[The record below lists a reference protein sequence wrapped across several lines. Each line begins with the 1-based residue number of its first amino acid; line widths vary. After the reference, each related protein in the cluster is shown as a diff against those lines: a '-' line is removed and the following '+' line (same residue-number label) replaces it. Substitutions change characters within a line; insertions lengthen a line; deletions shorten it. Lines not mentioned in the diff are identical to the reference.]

1 MESLRSVIA
10 SMEKGEFLASID
22 IQDVSLHIP
31 ILPSHQRFLR
41 FVVQEDHFQ
50 FAALPFGLATA
61 PRVFTKVM
69 TAAVAILHTRV
80 VALLIQSDNVTAV
93 AYINRQGG
101 TRSKAAMSELGWWTV
116 PLLIL
121 GIMEIGFLHR
131 HWFYPSIVRYDGG
144 APGITCGV
152 RRLCPPGVR
161 CLFFSAA
168 KAGVLVWRRCGVARR
183 CCNVIRR
190 WGVGSVA
197 LRRCPALWRYVGR
210 RCGAATLQR
219 GPAARGVRIGAA
231 VPPEASALPG
241 RFGRGAASWS
251 RDFRPSDRAVGLRP
265 FRRVTSGSGSPRSK
279 GGKIEAPASGLLQ
292 AAASFGG
299 PSPLRPAM
307 HIRQHFWAQ
316 HHALRIHLGTRGDTG
331 LGALFPH
338 AQSNRLC
345 EACDPERVQ
354 EPPPASPP
362 VVSPAP
368 VPQPDAVV
376 APPEWVTSLSQ
387 SMASLTEAIKSL
399 QTPAVGTESGEVETD
414 YESEGSLNFD
424 KPGFQESVDSL
435 IEAVNQSLGIED
447 ELVSSS
453 DHKVSFKRS
462 KRAHRVFSSHPE
474 FEDLIRR
481 NREHP
486 DKRFSGQR
494 ALKARVFTKVMST
507 VVSILHSRGIV
518 VLPYLDDL
526 LIKGPTFQSCKENV
540 DITLDTLSRLGCL
553 LAAEAYTHSPVSPNE
568 RLGEKDFTLP
578 ALAGERRPAVKHS
591 TAVTSPLYF
600 MADAQSVREAGGE
613 GHDQTPGM
621 QVKCLNQ
628 TQAWLTA
635 QRNNLQMPLHGRRK
649 RLQEL
654 EQEYALKIQKLKEMQ
669 AQKMK
674 EHPVCQLPVVEEQ
687 AEFALPQPSLHDLSQ
702 DKITLDS
709 EENEPDDEDLSISV
723 KERRRSFRDSTSF
736 TKPNLRHAEL
746 TPYKDISST
755 PSKMATEGRELF
767 LGLNIEEVRRLHSS
781 SSNLTHLLSKGDT
794 LLVSSEKTLLWEGMV
809 DGGSPTLHRP
819 IFLGTAPT
827 CTGHTTTHDKY
838 ALALRARDQHAL
850 VLKARDQ
857 YSSVLNAR
865 DQYALVLISHDQYAH
880 DQYALVL
887 KAHDQYALVLRRL
900 SSMPWFLK
908 EIPGDVD
915 LLTIQTKQTDAKPFP
930 FGPYH
935 SPLLVFKS
943 YRFSTYFRTKEKLP
957 LSSVSYSNMIE
968 PKTFF
973 CRFDLTGTCND
984 DECQWQHMR
993 DCTLSRKQLFQDI
1006 LSYNLDL
1013 IGCSKKSTDDEIIA
1027 AAAKYVDKLFGVNRD
1042 HMSMDL
1048 MSVLLVSKV
1057 NENLL
1062 QKPPHTTYKEKRAW
1076 KPMYWKKP
1084 LSDSTSSDEDDSS
1097 KAISGGTANSSRLAE
1112 TKAKVPIYDAVVTSD
1127 DVRYFT
1133 NETDDISN
1141 LEASVLENPQD
1152 IQLWIKLTYRC
1163 LSQNEGTS
1171 SECLDSALNVLS
1183 RALEHNRDNPEI
1195 WSHYLKLFSQRGS
1208 REEIQEMCEI
1218 AVEYA
1223 PSFHTWWTFL
1233 TLENSFDGKDQI
1245 CSRTLQYLVQQVEA
1259 GQQSELLSL
1268 QCLEVLL
1275 YRVHV
1280 NLFTGRLQNALAIL
1294 QNALKSPCEKS
1305 IADHLHPKDRCLA
1318 WLSYIHLM
1326 EFNSLPANFYDPTVA
1341 APSRIVNKE
1350 PFLIPWLNPQ
1360 RITTDPGMLLALF
1373 EAAVFSCSDE
1383 SLNAEERIEACLPLY
1398 KNMISLHVMLDRHF
1412 AAVNLCNQLL
1422 ESSSGNCHV
1431 LDSLCS
1437 VYMKKGELEKATD
1450 VWIAAF
1456 RNKPCSA
1463 QIFYN
1468 VCRFLVQ
1475 QDLLDCVSSLMEE
1488 FLTSLFENT
1497 NEKSI
1502 PADLLSPVIAY
1513 NFLIIGTSTDPKIRG
1528 FQEPHV
1534 IEAVGKTCTP
1544 LLNSVLLEPL
1554 EVAECGVGL
1563 VFGTSIRDNGTVR
1576 MINLLHSS
1584 GALQSPSARDRWGP
1598 SGQTPGY
1605 LLNFS
1610 VPLDFTA
1617 PAFKSDGPLDISD
1630 MQRPYLWLVF
1640 WSTGKSLPEFGIG
1653 CGTDVI
1659 VTMWPPFSLHWFR
1672 HCHTFNMTSA
1682 PQPITYIGLV
1692 AVFHANREEAADAYE
1707 AALGAVMQQDI
1718 LQKLWME
1725 YVYRVSVCANGHVTS
1740 VLVIT
1745 GNFLS
1750 SYLVFTNSRIMHSK
1764 NKGQDSKHF
1773 ADLLNRCLLT
1783 VPTRQPTPFSTAEY
1797 WTNYEFHNSVIYFY
1811 LSCVPQTQHSKILER
1826 FLSMMPMNLGL
1837 AIRVLKQEMD
1847 DNNVEIVKM
1856 QCKMF
1861 TYSFPMCLTV
1871 WKIAIAVETFLKGH
1885 KEVQHLYQRALQKLP
1900 LCAEL
1905 WKDTWAGRFLAGH
1918 SFCCGRCVVVGWKRC
1933 SGPRGACSTSKC
1945 ALLLWSGCE
1954 RRAAGKQSGD
1964 VTALL
1969 SGRCAHSQTREAE
1982 RRGQTAVGLHGT
1994 VNRMENCCES
2004 AASNPLRIRRK
2015 ICNECAHTLKCQREL

>member
-1 MESLRSVIA
+1 MTQPAGRSASPREEGELEDGEISDDSVRPDSPKPVRHRPSNRAVPHQYRARPSSRPLLPTPHVYRPKEQYRLPPRLPQPSSMGDIGSRPSFWERSHDTLGRIRSRGRGGRFWEREWMDRGVKPGGPRQSNCGWRDPSPRKLKGRSPPRKSAHAEDESFEELLLKYKQIKLELESINKNEKLVLKEEPAKEEVSVVQSSAEPPAPEQQRVVEDVAPVIAEKPPVKAFQAFELKPLRQKLKPIAEIKKQIILEESKPSESAPEEKEVQSTVCAEEPDETEQTVPSEIDTTDVVAKPDVEEEQLSELHLRLLALQSASKKWHQKEQLVLKESKEKLSKGKMEPPKEGVKPEPQKEKSNTISVLTRKAYSTTNAAKQARRRQQTKAWKKLQQQKAEEKRKEEEENGKQAEDEERRKREEEIRKIRDLSNQEEQYNRFMKLVGDIKTRRSKSFDLDQKRAEKQSLENSGGIYQYDNYEEVAMDTDSETNSPGASPSRSYLPGNTVGCVPSVLCVTEQFPSEVWPSRCEGSLYDPVISKSSSEVSLPLPPLPPEEPEQPPKPPFADEEEEEEMMLREELLKSLANKRATKAEEQTSNSLPSSPLHINIMPVPRITLTCSNVNSTTHRRTTTQIVRVLRPIRRVIKLPKHKSVVVTLNASDDSESDMEPVSPGLGVFGGLESMIKEARRTAEASKPKAPSKSEKENDPMRTPEALPDDKKIEYRLLREEIASREKQKLLKTDQSKAGSSPTHSDLDGDGNKRLVKDLKVTEAESRNMKQRMLLLKDESLLKNLLQQEEKKKESIRTAELKVSRLTEQLQATEKFLNANRVFLRKLQEQIA
-10 SMEKGEFLASID
+10 KVQHRVEEKRTLSLKYGEELARAKALAS
-22 IQDVSLHIP
+22 QELGKRK
-31 ILPSHQRFLR
+31 LEPSH
-41 FVVQEDHFQ
+41 
-50 FAALPFGLATA
+50 
-61 PRVFTKVM
+61 
-69 TAAVAILHTRV
+69 
-80 VALLIQSDNVTAV
+80 
-93 AYINRQGG
+93 
-101 TRSKAAMSELGWWTV
+101 
-116 PLLIL
+116 
-121 GIMEIGFLHR
+121 
-131 HWFYPSIVRYDGG
+131 
-144 APGITCGV
+144 
-152 RRLCPPGVR
+152 
-161 CLFFSAA
+161 
-168 KAGVLVWRRCGVARR
+168 
-183 CCNVIRR
+183 
-190 WGVGSVA
+190 
-197 LRRCPALWRYVGR
+197 
-210 RCGAATLQR
+210 
-219 GPAARGVRIGAA
+219 IGA
-231 VPPEASALPG
+231 
-241 RFGRGAASWS
+241 
-251 RDFRPSDRAVGLRP
+251 
-265 FRRVTSGSGSPRSK
+265 SK
-279 GGKIEAPASGLLQ
+279 MFKS
-292 AAASFGG
+292 
-299 PSPLRPAM
+299 
-307 HIRQHFWAQ
+307 
-316 HHALRIHLGTRGDTG
+316 DTG
-331 LGALFPH
+331 LANSPKK
-338 AQSNRLC
+338 QS
-345 EACDPERVQ
+345 
-354 EPPPASPP
+354 
-362 VVSPAP
+362 
-368 VPQPDAVV
+368 
-376 APPEWVTSLSQ
+376 
-387 SMASLTEAIKSL
+387 
-399 QTPAVGTESGEVETD
+399 
-414 YESEGSLNFD
+414 
-424 KPGFQESVDSL
+424 
-435 IEAVNQSLGIED
+435 
-447 ELVSSS
+447 
-453 DHKVSFKRS
+453 
-462 KRAHRVFSSHPE
+462 
-474 FEDLIRR
+474 
-481 NREHP
+481 
-486 DKRFSGQR
+486 
-494 ALKARVFTKVMST
+494 
-507 VVSILHSRGIV
+507 
-518 VLPYLDDL
+518 
-526 LIKGPTFQSCKENV
+526 
-540 DITLDTLSRLGCL
+540 
-553 LAAEAYTHSPVSPNE
+553 
-568 RLGEKDFTLP
+568 
-578 ALAGERRPAVKHS
+578 
-591 TAVTSPLYF
+591 
-600 MADAQSVREAGGE
+600 ADAIARE
-613 GHDQTPGM
+613 
-621 QVKCLNQ
+621 K
-628 TQAWLTA
+628 
-635 QRNNLQMPLHGRRK
+635 K

-674 EHPVCQLPVVEEQ
+674 EQPVCQLPVVEEQ

-755 PSKMATEGRELF
+755 PSKVATERRELF

-794 LLVSSEKTLLWEGMV
+794 LLVSSEKL
-809 DGGSPTLHRP
+809 S
-819 IFLGTAPT
+819 
-827 CTGHTTTHDKY
+827 TG
-838 ALALRARDQHAL
+838 
-850 VLKARDQ
+850 
-857 YSSVLNAR
+857 
-865 DQYALVLISHDQYAH
+865 
-880 DQYALVL
+880 
-887 KAHDQYALVLRRL
+887 
-900 SSMPWFLK
+900 K

-915 LLTIQTKQTDAKPFP
+915 LLTVQTKTDAKPFP

-984 DECQWQHMR
+984 DDCQWQHMR

-1013 IGCSKKSTDDEIIA
+1013 IGCSKKSTDDEIITA
-1027 AAAKYVDKLFGVNRD
+1027 TEKYVDKLFGVNRD

-1097 KAISGGTANSSRLAE
+1097 KAIGSGTANSSRLAE

-1360 RITTDPGMLLALF
+1360 RIATDPGMLLALF

-1383 SLNAEERIEACLPLY
+1383 HVNAEERIEACLPLY

-1488 FLTSLFENT
+1488 FLTSIFENT

-1502 PADLLSPVIAY
+1502 PADLL
-1513 NFLIIGTSTDPKIRG
+1513 R
-1528 FQEPHV
+1528 
-1534 IEAVGKTCTP
+1534 
-1544 LLNSVLLEPL
+1544 
-1554 EVAECGVGL
+1554 
-1563 VFGTSIRDNGTVR
+1563 
-1576 MINLLHSS
+1576 
-1584 GALQSPSARDRWGP
+1584 
-1598 SGQTPGY
+1598 Y

-1617 PAFKSDGPLDISD
+1617 PAFKSDGPLNISD

-1640 WSTGKSLPEFGIG
+1640 CLWQ
-1653 CGTDVI
+1653 
-1659 VTMWPPFSLHWFR
+1659 SLHA
-1672 HCHTFNMTSA
+1672 T
-1682 PQPITYIGLV
+1682 
-1692 AVFHANREEAADAYE
+1692 REAAADAYE

-1718 LQKLWME
+1718 LQKLWMD
-1725 YVYRVSVCANGHVTS
+1725 
-1740 VLVIT
+1740 
-1745 GNFLS
+1745 
-1750 SYLVFTNSRIMHSK
+1750 YLVFTNSRIMHSK

-1773 ADLLNRCLLT
+1773 ADLVNRCLLT

-1837 AIRVLKQEMD
+1837 ALRVLKQEMD

-1856 QCKMF
+1856 QSKMF
-1861 TYSFPMCLTV
+1861 TYSFPMCLTT
-1871 WKIAIAVETFLKGH
+1871 WKIAIAVERFLKGH

-1905 WKDTWAGRFLAGH
+1905 WKDVMFFFCFYKGVFLALCLPAIPVDVCTTQALPLVLPQ
-1918 SFCCGRCVVVGWKRC
+1918 SF
-1933 SGPRGACSTSKC
+1933 
-1945 ALLLWSGCE
+1945 
-1954 RRAAGKQSGD
+1954 AA
-1964 VTALL
+1964 
-1969 SGRCAHSQTREAE
+1969 
-1982 RRGQTAVGLHGT
+1982 
-1994 VNRMENCCES
+1994 
-2004 AASNPLRIRRK
+2004 PLV
-2015 ICNECAHTLKCQREL
+2015 